1 MIVTILNII
10 LCCFLLIIT
19 FQDFKDRSIHVFG
32 VVAVFLMG
40 LLLLWF
46 EDGELSGFIAPAL
59 FILVVFFGLWIYLS
73 IKQRQL
79 INPLKNHIGLG
90 DVLFFFAITPL
101 FSLKN
106 YMLFFIT
113 GMLLSLILSGLFTK
127 KNSMI
132 PLAGILALYLAF
144 LKIGTLFLSVDIFK
158 EPLL

>member
-1 MIVTILNII
+1 VFVVVVV
-10 LCCFLLIIT
+10 FLL
-19 FQDFKDRSIHVFG
+19 
-32 VVAVFLMG
+32 G

-46 EDGELSGFIAPAL
+46 DDGVLSGFLTPAL
-59 FILVVFFGLWIYLS
+59 FILVVFFGLWLYLS
-73 IKQRQL
+73 LKQGQL

-90 DVLFFFAITPL
+90 DVLFFIAITPL

-127 KNSMI
+127 KNRMI

-144 LKIGTLFLSVDIFK
+144 LKIGSFFLSVDIFK